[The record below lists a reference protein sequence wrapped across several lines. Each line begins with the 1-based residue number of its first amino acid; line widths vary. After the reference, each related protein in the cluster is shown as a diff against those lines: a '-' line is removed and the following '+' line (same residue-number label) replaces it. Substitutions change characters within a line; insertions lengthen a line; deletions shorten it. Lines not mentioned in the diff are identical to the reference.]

1 MQGTATRNAL
11 NNPRISN
18 LVRLFKSGGNPAAL
32 LNGNP
37 QLAGI
42 MSAMSGKDPQK
53 VFYDECKRQN
63 INPDDILNIL
73 K

>member
-1 MQGTATRNAL
+1 M
-11 NNPRISN
+11 
-18 LVRLFKSGGNPAAL
+18 